1 MRVFEESELILTEK
15 RKIYHLN
22 LLPEDIA
29 DNIIVVGDP
38 GRVPE
43 VSGHFSY
50 VIKKIQNRELLTHTG
65 FFKGELITVLS
76 TGMGPDNID
85 IVLNELDAL
94 ANIDFETRTAK
105 TEHRKLNI
113 VRIGTSGALQADIP
127 VDTYM
132 ASAYGLGIDGVMNF
146 YKKTQEITD
155 KEIND
160 EFIHQSQWPSFLAR
174 PYTIKASDTLLKKI
188 AFDIPQ
194 GITATAPG
202 FFGPQGRELR
212 GELAF
217 PELNS
222 SLTNFAYKG
231 KKITNFE
238 METSALYGLGKIL
251 GHETLTICVIIANRI
266 SKQFTRNYKPLME
279 NLIKTVLNRLITGK

>member
-1 MRVFEESELILTEK
+1 MRVFEESELILTK
-15 RKIYHLN
+15 DNKIYHLN
-22 LLPEDIA
+22 LSPEDIA
-29 DNIIVVGDP
+29 DDIIVVGDP

-43 VSGHFSY
+43 ISKYFDSIELKV
-50 VIKKIQNRELLTHTG
+50 QNRELVSHTG
-65 FFKGELITVLS
+65 MFNKKRITALS

-94 ANIDFETRTAK
+94 ANIDFNTRTAK
-105 TEHRKLNI
+105 TSHRQLRI
-113 VRIGTSGALQADIP
+113 IRIGTSGALQADIP
-127 VDTYM
+127 VDSCI

-155 KEIND
+155 NALSD
-160 EFIHQSQWPSFLAR
+160 EFIRQSGWPSYFAR
-174 PYTIKASDTLLKKI
+174 PYVVKASDELLKKI
-188 AFDIPQ
+188 AYDMPK

-217 PELNS
+217 PELNQR
-222 SLTNFAYKG
+222 LTSFSYQG
-231 KKITNFE
+231 QKITNFE

-266 SKQFTRNYKPLME
+266 SRQFTKNYKPLME
-279 NLIKTVLNRLITGK
+279 NQIKIVLERLSGE

>member
-1 MRVFEESELILTEK
+1 MKVFEESELILTKEN
-15 RKIYHLN
+15 KIYHLN
-22 LLPEDIA
+22 LSPEEIA
-29 DNIIVVGDP
+29 DDIIVVGDP

-43 VSGHFSY
+43 ISKYFDSIELKV
-50 VIKKIQNRELLTHTG
+50 QNRELLSHTG
-65 FFKGELITVLS
+65 IFNKKRITALS

-94 ANIDFETRTAK
+94 VNIDFKTRTAK
-105 TEHRKLNI
+105 TTLRKL
-113 VRIGTSGALQADIP
+113 RIIRLGTSGALQEDIP
-127 VDTYM
+127 VDSYV

-146 YKKTQEITD
+146 YKKTQEILDPVLT
-155 KEIND
+155 N
-160 EFIHQSQWPSFLAR
+160 EFIRQSEWPSYLAK
-174 PYTIKASDTLLKKI
+174 PYAVRASDQLLQKV
-188 AFDIPQ
+188 AFDMLQ

-222 SLTNFAYKG
+222 RLTSFNYQG
-231 KKITNFE
+231 QKITNFE
-238 METSALYGLGKIL
+238 METSALYGLGKVL

-266 SKQFTRNYKPLME
+266 LKQFSKNYKPLME
-279 NLIKTVLNRLITGK
+279 NLIKIVLERISAK